1 MTFERAYLT
10 PDLTNLRFEDFTIMS
25 SVLQIPQM
33 PQLSHLLA
41 GDCNSIPKYQL
52 PVSTYKFEPTPITL
66 HTNCEA
72 HTRGKPPKDTR
83 VAVVGGELYICQAG
97 CGGQPTVLSSN
108 VCFTLST
115 KKSDGKSCRCNRF
128 VSLSI
133 DMHKSSV
140 RTSHR
145 LTARDVGNNFG
156 RRKYF
161 KGQAGDGWGFPQSNQ
176 PGKGEPALVG
186 EV

>member
-10 PDLTNLRFEDFTIMS
+10 PELTLDLKIILSCPPFCKYPKYPS
-25 SVLQIPQM
+25 SHTLWLVIEY
-33 PQLSHLLA
+33 
-41 GDCNSIPKYQL
+41 CNSIPKYQL

-66 HTNCEA
+66 RTNGEV
-72 HTRGKPPKDTR
+72 HIRGKPPKDTR
-83 VAVVGGELYICQAG
+83 KEDGSRSLVGTFTFVRLVAVGNPPFYHQMYVS
-97 CGGQPTVLSSN
+97 P
-108 VCFTLST
+108 ST
-115 KKSDGKSCRCNRF
+115 KKSDGKSCWCNRF

-161 KGQAGDGWGFPQSNQ
+161 
-176 PGKGEPALVG
+176 
-186 EV
+186 